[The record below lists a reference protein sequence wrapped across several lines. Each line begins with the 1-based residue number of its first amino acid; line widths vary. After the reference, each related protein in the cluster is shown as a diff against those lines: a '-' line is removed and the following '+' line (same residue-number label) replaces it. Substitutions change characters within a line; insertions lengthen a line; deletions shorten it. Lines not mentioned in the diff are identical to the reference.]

1 MEVLQELYNVWYMVL
16 CLAVWR
22 VFDSAVNGALLIK
35 LSFSLYSHGYGPN
48 CLLTYTL
55 FQISPH
61 HLTPDNN

>member
-1 MEVLQELYNVWYMVL
+1 MEALQELSNVWYVVL

-22 VFDSAVNGALLIK
+22 VFNSAVNEVLFIK
-35 LSFSLYSHGYGPN
+35 FSFSLYSHVYRPN
-48 CLLTYTL
+48 FLLTYTL